1 MITTMHIA
9 WFYYRDMCYWFLGKL
24 HVRHKRRM
32 AEQEVQKCLRW
43 LLDQKENLEGTPYGE
58 NKAAVDAASGAHGRW
73 RAQLNDYRK
82 SMDKLNN
89 VHRLRDDEVEE
100 LYGTYKDLQ
109 TLSEKKS
116 NCFNVM
122 SNITA
127 LEEQIQSLGSEVD
140 ARAVHLVN
148 MAANN
153 RSQTSAHL
161 NNESMAENTQR
172 CLTGVRK
179 AWRWLDEMM
188 QCTHVHLANA
198 AAYHEFFHEVE
209 EVDHWLA
216 TTMSQMHLTF
226 ARARMAGHAG
236 DLNAIRVEI
245 KDTMLAYL
253 RWQSKVDG
261 LFTRARDIVPVHR
274 RTTPVIDQC
283 QVTALASYN
292 GPQIQFQEG
301 ETLTLL
307 DNSDRKEW
315 RVRNSRD
322 QVGVVPAV
330 IILISGPSGEAV
342 DAAVRLRLQ
351 LLGLWTS
358 SVKRLGYQM
367 IAFMQLVFKD
377 WNEEEIKAIQRM
389 PEADRRQL
397 SETLSVVD
405 EELGR
410 TWRGYPGF
418 EDLQERMSRLQTIL
432 EEANSNPPPPS
443 TGSNGE
449 VVVQAKMLDDLLS
462 QYKEFW
468 TYWDT
473 YRSVTEMLR
482 QPRYIL
488 VCDRWDQLRY
498 TTTAHYIRF
507 WDTNLELPNGDG
519 KTYKAEAALILQ
531 ETPRGGRLQPE
542 VAVEETMTSE
552 AADRTDST
560 VSDAMAKLTIGDED
574 EDQWTSSTEVTEV
587 RRRQQLTTDEVVQS
601 TEEVRH
607 TYIIKSVYD
616 PRTQENISLT
626 EAVVAGIID
635 QVAGRYVDIVT
646 GTSVSYQE
654 AMANGDITVEFKSQ
668 RKVREERSSYGIIT
682 VRTSR
687 ESRPY
692 TVTAVTDPA
701 TDKQLSPDA
710 AYEKGILS
718 KTEPIYIGAGG
729 ERMPLLDA
737 IYVGH
742 VQANFL
748 GTPDESEE
756 ETITYAVNGVIDQ
769 RKRDKLSFHDAI
781 SQGLLDAE
789 EGVYVN
795 NVTWERV
802 PITDAIMK
810 GLIKAKIIT
819 DTSSLD
825 IDPTNKIVVQR
836 LGSVKEKI
844 LKAVKTA
851 RAFKMNVPELGK

>member
-1 MITTMHIA
+1 
-9 WFYYRDMCYWFLGKL
+9 
-24 HVRHKRRM
+24 M

>member
-1 MITTMHIA
+1 MEFRT
-9 WFYYRDMCYWFLGKL
+9 
-24 HVRHKRRM
+24 HVREELKDRRM

>member
-1 MITTMHIA
+1 
-9 WFYYRDMCYWFLGKL
+9 
-24 HVRHKRRM
+24 M

-216 TTMSQMHLTF
+216 STMSQMHLTF

-236 DLNAIRVEI
+236 DLNGIRVEI

-397 SETLSVVD
+397 SETLSAVD

>member
-1 MITTMHIA
+1 MALTTFIA
-9 WFYYRDMCYWFLGKL
+9 RPP
-24 HVRHKRRM
+24 RRM

-216 TTMSQMHLTF
+216 STMSQMHLTF

-236 DLNAIRVEI
+236 DLNGIRVEI

-397 SETLSVVD
+397 SETLSAVD

-462 QYKEFW
+462 QYKTHNRLPTVLF
-468 TYWDT
+468 
-473 YRSVTEMLR
+473 R
-482 QPRYIL
+482 
-488 VCDRWDQLRY
+488 
-498 TTTAHYIRF
+498 RF

>member
-1 MITTMHIA
+1 MEFRT
-9 WFYYRDMCYWFLGKL
+9 
-24 HVRHKRRM
+24 HVREELKDRRM

-216 TTMSQMHLTF
+216 STMSQMHLTF

-236 DLNAIRVEI
+236 DLNGIRVEI

-397 SETLSVVD
+397 SETLSAVD

>member
-216 TTMSQMHLTF
+216 STMSQMHLTF

-236 DLNAIRVEI
+236 DLNGIRVEI

-397 SETLSVVD
+397 SETLSAVD